1 MKDYILGVDLGG
13 TNIKAAAYRLESYEK
28 VGEKRLPTQVEG
40 GWEHVLDRVLAALEE
55 LLRHTPRERVL
66 CVGMGVPGP
75 PGGGEPCPGHL
86 PGGVRNRHRPAGGR
100 RRDAGG
106 RRLRRPPRGGGR
118 PDVNRKKS
126 SRFNVLF
133 MLLPYTDG
141 TERDT
146 GPCEIA
152 WQEVT
157 TMKKNNLWKLAGA
170 LALTAVLAGCSSSIS
185 QEEATTI
192 ALEHAGVAKEDAV
205 SLSVQQEHED
215 GRDIFEVKF
224 STQDTEYSYDVAQK
238 DGEIINYNYDS
249 TGTPPAGASEGSSA
263 SGTEAQEAQAVQEEI
278 DKAQQDQSAAESQA
292 QAVEDAVDEDTA
304 VSIALEHAGV
314 TEASFHR
321 VELDYEDGREVYEIE
336 FFSGNTE
343 YDYTVARDTG
353 EILSYD
359 QDIEGWGLGQGNGQG
374 NGNGRQNGQG
384 NSTSSTAA
392 GPITLEE
399 AVQLVLDRVPGASSE
414 DVRIQLEEEDG
425 RQVYEGEVICNRAE
439 HEFEIDAATGDFIQW
454 SVDYQD

>member
-1 MKDYILGVDLGG
+1 MNERKDYILGVDLGG

-40 GWEHVLDRVLAALEE
+40 GWEHVLGRVLAALEE
-55 LLRHTPRERVL
+55 LLRQTPRERVL

-263 SGTEAQEAQAVQEEI
+263 SGTEAQAVQEEI

-292 QAVEDAVDEDTA
+292 QAVEDAIDQATA
-304 VSIALEHAGV
+304 ENIALEHAGV
-314 TEASFHR
+314 TECYMHR
-321 VELDYEDGREVYEIE
+321 VELDTEDGREVYEIE

-399 AVQLVLDRVPGASSE
+399 AVQLVLDRVPAASSE

>member
-40 GWEHVLDRVLAALEE
+40 GWEHVLGRVLAALEE
-55 LLRHTPRERVL
+55 LLRQTPRERVL

-263 SGTEAQEAQAVQEEI
+263 SGTEAQAVQEEI
-278 DKAQQDQSAAESQA
+278 DKAQQDQSADESQA
-292 QAVEDAVDEDTA
+292 KAVEDAVDEDTA

>member
-1 MKDYILGVDLGG
+1 
-13 TNIKAAAYRLESYEK
+13 
-28 VGEKRLPTQVEG
+28 
-40 GWEHVLDRVLAALEE
+40 
-55 LLRHTPRERVL
+55 
-66 CVGMGVPGP
+66 
-75 PGGGEPCPGHL
+75 
-86 PGGVRNRHRPAGGR
+86 
-100 RRDAGG
+100 
-106 RRLRRPPRGGGR
+106 
-118 PDVNRKKS
+118 
-126 SRFNVLF
+126 
-133 MLLPYTDG
+133 
-141 TERDT
+141 
-146 GPCEIA
+146 
-152 WQEVT
+152 
-157 TMKKNNLWKLAGA
+157 MKKNNLWKLAGA

-205 SLSVQQEHED
+205 SLSVQQEYED

-292 QAVEDAVDEDTA
+292 QAVEDAIDQATA
-304 VSIALEHAGV
+304 ENIALEHAGV
-314 TEASFHR
+314 TEAFFHR
-321 VELDYEDGREVYEIE
+321 VELDYENGREVYEIE

-399 AVQLVLDRVPGASSE
+399 AVQLVLDRVRGASSE

>member
-1 MKDYILGVDLGG
+1 MNERKDYILGVDLGG

-40 GWEHVLDRVLAALEE
+40 GWEHVLGRVLAALEE
-55 LLRHTPRERVL
+55 LLRQMPRERVL
-66 CVGMGVPGP
+66 CVGMGVPGL

-106 RRLRRPPRGGGR
+106 RRLRRPPHGGGR
-118 PDVNRKKS
+118 PDVSRKKS
-126 SRFNVLF
+126 FRFNVLF

-152 WQEVT
+152 IQEVT

-263 SGTEAQEAQAVQEEI
+263 SGTEAQAVQEEI
-278 DKAQQDQSAAESQA
+278 DKTQQDQSADESQA
-292 QAVEDAVDEDTA
+292 QAVEDAVDEATA
-304 VSIALEHAGV
+304 INAALEHAGV
-314 TEASFHR
+314 TECYMHR
-321 VELDYEDGREVYEIE
+321 VELDTEDGREVYEIE

>member
-263 SGTEAQEAQAVQEEI
+263 SGTEAQAVQEEI
-278 DKAQQDQSAAESQA
+278 DKAQQDQSADESQA
-292 QAVEDAVDEDTA
+292 KAVEDAVDEDTA

>member
-1 MKDYILGVDLGG
+1 
-13 TNIKAAAYRLESYEK
+13 
-28 VGEKRLPTQVEG
+28 
-40 GWEHVLDRVLAALEE
+40 
-55 LLRHTPRERVL
+55 
-66 CVGMGVPGP
+66 
-75 PGGGEPCPGHL
+75 
-86 PGGVRNRHRPAGGR
+86 
-100 RRDAGG
+100 
-106 RRLRRPPRGGGR
+106 
-118 PDVNRKKS
+118 
-126 SRFNVLF
+126 
-133 MLLPYTDG
+133 
-141 TERDT
+141 
-146 GPCEIA
+146 
-152 WQEVT
+152 
-157 TMKKNNLWKLAGA
+157 MKKNNLWKLAGA

-205 SLSVQQEHED
+205 SLSVQQEYED

-292 QAVEDAVDEDTA
+292 KAVEDAVDEATA
-304 VSIALEHAGV
+304 INAALEHAGV

-359 QDIEGWGLGQGNGQG
+359 QDIEGWGLGNGQQNGSG
-374 NGNGRQNGQG
+374 NGNGRKNGQDNG
-384 NSTSSTAA
+384 AA
-392 GPITLEE
+392 SASGPITLEE
-399 AVQLVLDRVPGASSE
+399 AVQLVLDRVPGASAS
-414 DVRIQLEEEDG
+414 DVQIEFERDDG
-425 RQVYEGEVICNRAE
+425 KDIYEGEVTCNRTE
-439 HEFEIDAATGDFIQW
+439 HEFQIDASTGNFIEW